1 MKEMHEVWEL
11 YNADID
17 SQFANFLLDL
27 LNRIEALE
35 KWKHDHPEQIEWQR

>member
-1 MKEMHEVWEL
+1 MSTKIKDLNPHHEL
-11 YNADID
+11 YE
-17 SQFANFLLDL
+17 LLSEL